1 MNSERTR
8 IVVHRSRNAAS
19 KKHNLRSKLLLFS
32 SPIVSLSPIKEE
44 PGPGNTMGI
53 LSASCHGAFATV
65 VEANSAMNPYLTSS
79 QQSNAQDDSGVFDD
93 FEDIDFDDKNSNSI
107 PNQKKKTKLEP
118 PLPNFL
124 PPINSFTSP
133 TKSVRTRFDQY
144 CSKSAD
150 YHSLKKIGNQK
161 MKNFPTRES
170 CKRVLFAEE
179 DEDSMSEG
187 EEEDREDLSDIKPI
201 STKL

>member
-65 VEANSAMNPYLTSS
+65 VEANSAMNPYSMNKS
-79 QQSNAQDDSGVFDD
+79 IFRMES
-93 FEDIDFDDKNSNSI
+93 KNSL
-107 PNQKKKTKLEP
+107 QKKREKVKCG
-118 PLPNFL
+118 
-124 PPINSFTSP
+124 IKSS
-133 TKSVRTRFDQY
+133 TKS
-144 CSKSAD
+144 
-150 YHSLKKIGNQK
+150 
-161 MKNFPTRES
+161 E
-170 CKRVLFAEE
+170 
-179 DEDSMSEG
+179 
-187 EEEDREDLSDIKPI
+187 IKCEI
-201 STKL
+201 R